1 MTTLVSMKQ
10 TQEAITLVK
19 KRFEEQFSAQL
30 GLTRVEAPL
39 FVESTLGVNDHLNG
53 TERVIRF
60 DAIDH
65 QAELEIVQS
74 LAKWKRQALHTY
86 GFAKGEGLYT
96 LMHAIRR
103 DEVLDETHSIH
114 VDQWDWERVISKE
127 ERTIDYLQKTVQA
140 IYASI
145 RQVEREVEEQLA
157 IEAILP
163 ETIHFMTTQELED
176 AYPTLSTK
184 ERETEVTKEY
194 GAVFLM
200 QIGGALASGE
210 KHDGRAA
217 DYDDWTLNGDILVHH
232 PEIGAFELSSM
243 GIRVDRET
251 LLAQIETTGEHAK
264 LDFPFHQGVLAET
277 LPLTIGGG
285 IGQSRMAMFLLKKRH
300 IGEVQASVWSEETR
314 ASYREQGVHL
324 L

>member
-19 KRFEEQFSAQL
+19 KRFEDQFSKTL

-65 QAELEIVQS
+65 QVELEIVQS

-86 GFAKGEGLYT
+86 GFAEGEGLYT

-103 DEVLDETHSIH
+103 DEVLDATHSIH
-114 VDQWDWERVISKE
+114 VDQWDWERIISKE
-127 ERTIDYLQKTVQA
+127 ARTIDSLKTTVLS
-140 IYASI
+140 IYETI
-145 RQVEREVEEQLA
+145 RQVELEVQEQFG
-157 IEAILP
+157 IEATLP
-163 ETIHFMTTQELED
+163 KTIHFMTTQELED
-176 AYPTLSTK
+176 SYPSLSSK
-184 ERETEVTKEY
+184 ERETAITKEY

-217 DYDDWTLNGDILVHH
+217 DYDDWSLNGDILVHH

-243 GIRVDRET
+243 GIRVDRAA
-251 LLAQIETTGEHAK
+251 LLSQIKTTGEHEK
-264 LDFPFHQGVLAET
+264 LEFPFHQGVLSET
-277 LPLTIGGG
+277 LPLTMGGG

-314 ASYREQGVHL
+314 RSYREQGVHL

>member
-1 MTTLVSMKQ
+1 MTTLVSMKH

-19 KRFEEQFSAQL
+19 KRFEERFSTTL

-53 TERVIRF
+53 VERIIRF
-60 DAIDH
+60 DALDH
-65 QAELEIVQS
+65 TTDLEIVQS

-86 GFAKGEGLYT
+86 GFEAGEGLYT

-103 DEVLDETHSIH
+103 DEMLDATHSIH
-114 VDQWDWERVISKE
+114 VDQWDWERIITKE
-127 ERTIDYLQKTVQA
+127 QRTSAYLQETVQA
-140 IYASI
+140 IYATI
-145 RQVEREVEEQLA
+145 RQVEQEVEAEYG
-157 IEAILP
+157 ISAILP

-184 ERETEVTKEY
+184 ERETEVTKAY

-243 GIRVDRET
+243 GIRVDREA
-251 LLAQIETTGEHAK
+251 LLKQTAIAQEEDK
-264 LDFPFHQGVLAET
+264 LEFPFHQGVLEER
-277 LPLTIGGG
+277 LPLTMGGG

-300 IGEVQASVWSEETR
+300 IGEVQASVWSDETR
-314 ASYREQGVHL
+314 KSLREQGIHL